1 MYDSLAGV
9 YEFLAPEALLSPE
22 GSAAAF
28 SMVTAEL
35 PPGARVLDCAC
46 GTGTLAVGLALLGFE
61 VSASDASPAMV
72 ARTRELAATRG
83 MRLEVAQRTWEE
95 LEGGPFDA
103 VFCVGNSL
111 THAAGRDGRRA
122 ALAAMRRVLRDGG
135 LHAVTSRTWERPLQD
150 GEEIVERGARRA
162 RIRRAWHPP
171 ERDGGA
177 HRLEV
182 EVVVEGETLAER
194 LDYWPFTHEELDADL
209 RAAGLEP
216 VSSTWD
222 PDVDR
227 YLVTSRAN
235 SSKASR

>member
-95 LEGGPFDA
+95 LSGGPFDC
-103 VFCVGNSL
+103 VLCVGNSL
-111 THAAGRDGRRA
+111 THAAGRRGRRTALARMRSVLGGGGLLAITSRNWERPQAAGEDWVERGGRRA
-122 ALAAMRRVLRDGG
+122 RVWRAWRDGDP
-135 LHAVTSRTWERPLQD
+135 RTLA
-150 GEEIVERGARRA
+150 I
-162 RIRRAWHPP
+162 
-171 ERDGGA
+171 
-177 HRLEV
+177 EV
-182 EVVVEGETLAER
+182 AVEGETYAEV
-194 LDYWPFTHEELDADL
+194 LEYWPFTHEELDADL
-209 RAAGLEP
+209 LAAGLEP
-216 VSSTWD
+216 TSSTWS
-222 PDVDR
+222 PDAER
-227 YLVTSRAN
+227 YLVIAGVGPN
-235 SSKASR
+235 INGGH